1 MAIASKS
8 ARCRLLILHDLLLL
22 SIFCFPRASS
32 VSFDYNFSAPGV
44 LAGAVLKYTGSSTA
58 AVDRIDLTKAT
69 KNSSGRVA
77 YGQPVR
83 LWDNG
88 TGEVASFTSNFTFV
102 IKPING
108 TDQAAK
114 QFVNSY
120 LLNISS

>member
-8 ARCRLLILHDLLLL
+8 VRSRLLILHDLLVLV
-22 SIFCFPRASS
+22 SILCFPRASS

-44 LAGAVLKYTGSSTA
+44 LAGAVLKYTGNSTA
-58 AVDRIDLTKAT
+58 AVGRIDLTKAT

-108 TDQAAK
+108 TNQAAK
-114 QFVNSY
+114 QFVNTH
-120 LLNISS
+120 LLN